1 MIQYFLERPYLIL
14 ILLAVLALTV
24 FVCIK
29 AGQASAKRSQVN
41 QALMKKLKEENLLRN
56 EFAILTATLA
66 ENAQADRLFKG
77 VALNLQK
84 RVSDAAD
91 MTAEFDSLT
100 QEQREIY
107 GLSFVIEDGGEAI
120 SAFFRAN
127 GQPLTGAAYGA
138 MKNIIAGKA
147 FEIFDAEYRA
157 FDPENEEAS
166 FEPEKIAAL
175 DGEFLEAISENELC
189 TKAGNYI
196 KANVEKFLVE

>member
-1 MIQYFLERPYLIL
+1 MIQYFLDRPYLIIIL
-14 ILLAVLALTV
+14 IAVLALTV

-56 EFAILTATLA
+56 EFSILTESLA
-66 ENAQADRLFKG
+66 AKAQADRLFKG

-84 RVSDAAD
+84 RISDAAD
-91 MTAEFDSLT
+91 MNAEFDSLT

-107 GLSFVIEDGGEAI
+107 GLSFVIEDGGEAL
-120 SAFFRAN
+120 SAFFRTN
-127 GQPLTGAAYGA
+127 GQPLTGAAYSA
-138 MKNIIAGKA
+138 MERIIGGRA
-147 FEIFDAEYRA
+147 FEIFDAEYKA

-166 FEPEKIAAL
+166 YEPEKTAVL
-175 DGEFLEAISENELC
+175 DGEFLDVISENELC

-196 KANVEKFLVE
+196 KANVEKFI

>member
-41 QALMKKLKEENLLRN
+41 EALMKKLKEENELRN
-56 EFAILTATLA
+56 EFAILTASLA
-66 ENAQADRLFKG
+66 EKAQADRLFKG

-84 RVSDAAD
+84 RISDAAD
-91 MTAEFDSLT
+91 MVAEFDKLT

-107 GLSFVIEDGGEAI
+107 GLSFVIEDGGETLGD
-120 SAFFRAN
+120 FFRTN
-127 GQPLTGAAYGA
+127 GQPLTGAAHSA
-138 MKNIIAGKA
+138 MNRIIGGKA
-147 FEIFDAEYRA
+147 FEIFDSEYKA

-166 FEPEKIAAL
+166 MIPENIAAL
-175 DGEFLEAISENELC
+175 DAEFISVLSADALCAKAGEFIKEN
-189 TKAGNYI
+189 I
-196 KANVEKFLVE
+196 EKFI

>member
-1 MIQYFLERPYLIL
+1 MIQYFLDRPYLIIIL
-14 ILLAVLALTV
+14 IAVLALTV

-56 EFAILTATLA
+56 EFSILTESLA
-66 ENAQADRLFKG
+66 AKAQADRLFKG

-84 RVSDAAD
+84 RISDAAD
-91 MTAEFDSLT
+91 MNAEFDSLT

-107 GLSFVIEDGGEAI
+107 GLSFVIEDGGEVL
-120 SAFFRAN
+120 SAFFRTN
-127 GQPLTGAAYGA
+127 GQPLTGAAYSA
-138 MKNIIAGKA
+138 MERIIGGRA
-147 FEIFDAEYRA
+147 FEIFDTEYKA

-166 FEPEKIAAL
+166 YEPEKTAVL
-175 DGEFLEAISENELC
+175 DGEFLDVISENELC

-196 KANVEKFLVE
+196 KANVEKFLV

>member
-1 MIQYFLERPYLIL
+1 MIQYFLDRPYLIIIL
-14 ILLAVLALTV
+14 IAVLALTV

-56 EFAILTATLA
+56 EFSILTESLA
-66 ENAQADRLFKG
+66 AKAQTDRLFKG

-84 RVSDAAD
+84 RISDAAD
-91 MTAEFDSLT
+91 MNAEFNSLT

-107 GLSFVIEDGGEAI
+107 GLSFVIEDGGEAL
-120 SAFFRAN
+120 SAFFRTN
-127 GQPLTGAAYGA
+127 GQPLTGAAYSA
-138 MKNIIAGKA
+138 MERIIGGRA
-147 FEIFDAEYRA
+147 FEIFDAEYKA

-166 FEPEKIAAL
+166 YEPEKTAAL
-175 DGEFLEAISENELC
+175 DGEFLDVISENELC

-196 KANVEKFLVE
+196 KANVEKFLV

>member
-1 MIQYFLERPYLIL
+1 MIQYFLDRPYLIIIL
-14 ILLAVLALTV
+14 IAVLALTV

-56 EFAILTATLA
+56 EFSILTESLA
-66 ENAQADRLFKG
+66 AKAQADRLFKG

-84 RVSDAAD
+84 RISDAAD
-91 MTAEFDSLT
+91 MNAEFDSLT

-107 GLSFVIEDGGEAI
+107 GLSFVIEDGGEAL
-120 SAFFRAN
+120 SKFFRTN
-127 GQPLTGAAYGA
+127 GQPLTGAAYSA
-138 MKNIIAGKA
+138 MERIIGGRA
-147 FEIFDAEYRA
+147 FEIFDAEYKA

-166 FEPEKIAAL
+166 YEPEKTAVL
-175 DGEFLEAISENELC
+175 DGEFLDVISENELC

-196 KANVEKFLVE
+196 KANVEKFI

>member
-29 AGQASAKRSQVN
+29 AGQASSKRSQVN
-41 QALMKKLKEENLLRN
+41 QALMKKLKEENVLRN
-56 EFAILTATLA
+56 EFAILTASLA
-66 ENAQADRLFKG
+66 EKAQADRLFKG

-91 MTAEFDSLT
+91 MNAEFDSLT

-107 GLSFVIEDGGEAI
+107 GLSFVIEDGGEAL
-120 SAFFRAN
+120 AEFFRTN
-127 GQPLTGAAYGA
+127 GQPLTGAAYSA
-138 MKNIIAGKA
+138 MEKIIGGRA
-147 FEIFDAEYRA
+147 FEIFDAEYKA

-166 FEPEKIAAL
+166 YEPEKISAL
-175 DGEFLEAISENELC
+175 DGEFLDAISENELC

-196 KANVEKFLVE
+196 KANVEKFLVK

>member
-1 MIQYFLERPYLIL
+1 MIQYFLDRPYLIIIL
-14 ILLAVLALTV
+14 IAVLALTV

-56 EFAILTATLA
+56 EFSILTESLA
-66 ENAQADRLFKG
+66 AKAQTDRLFKG

-84 RVSDAAD
+84 RISDAAD
-91 MTAEFDSLT
+91 MNAEFNSLT

-107 GLSFVIEDGGEAI
+107 GLSFVIEDGGEAL
-120 SAFFRAN
+120 SKFFRTN
-127 GQPLTGAAYGA
+127 GQPLTGAAYSA
-138 MKNIIAGKA
+138 MERIIGGRA
-147 FEIFDAEYRA
+147 FEIFDAEYKA

-166 FEPEKIAAL
+166 YEPEKTAAL
-175 DGEFLEAISENELC
+175 DGEFLDVISENELC

-196 KANVEKFLVE
+196 KANVEKFLV

>member
-1 MIQYFLERPYLIL
+1 MIQYFLDRPYLIIIL
-14 ILLAVLALTV
+14 IAVLALTV

-41 QALMKKLKEENLLRN
+41 QALIKKLKEENLLRN
-56 EFAILTATLA
+56 EFSILTESLA
-66 ENAQADRLFKG
+66 AKAQAGRLFKG

-84 RVSDAAD
+84 RISDAAD

-107 GLSFVIEDGGEAI
+107 GLSFVIEDGGEAL
-120 SAFFRAN
+120 SKFFRTN
-127 GQPLTGAAYGA
+127 GQPLTGAAYSA
-138 MKNIIAGKA
+138 MERIIGGRA
-147 FEIFDAEYRA
+147 FEIFDAEYKA

-166 FEPEKIAAL
+166 YEPEKTAAL
-175 DGEFLEAISENELC
+175 DGEFLDVISENELC

-196 KANVEKFLVE
+196 KANVEKFI

>member
-1 MIQYFLERPYLIL
+1 MIQYFLDRPYLIIIL
-14 ILLAVLALTV
+14 IAVLALTV

-56 EFAILTATLA
+56 EFSILTESLA
-66 ENAQADRLFKG
+66 AKAQADRLFKG

-84 RVSDAAD
+84 RISDAAD
-91 MTAEFDSLT
+91 MNAEFNSLT

-107 GLSFVIEDGGEAI
+107 GLSFVIEDGGEAL
-120 SAFFRAN
+120 SAFFRTN
-127 GQPLTGAAYGA
+127 GQPLTGAAYSA
-138 MKNIIAGKA
+138 MERIIGGRA
-147 FEIFDAEYRA
+147 FEIFDAEYKA

-166 FEPEKIAAL
+166 YEPEKTAVL
-175 DGEFLEAISENELC
+175 DGEFLDVISENELC

-196 KANVEKFLVE
+196 KANVEKFLV

>member
-1 MIQYFLERPYLIL
+1 MIQYFLDRPYLIIIL
-14 ILLAVLALTV
+14 IAVLALTV

-56 EFAILTATLA
+56 EFSILTESLA
-66 ENAQADRLFKG
+66 AKAQADRLFKG

-84 RVSDAAD
+84 RISDAAD
-91 MTAEFDSLT
+91 MNAEFDSLT

-107 GLSFVIEDGGEAI
+107 GLSFVIEDGGEAL
-120 SAFFRAN
+120 SAFFRTN
-127 GQPLTGAAYGA
+127 GQPLTGAAYSA
-138 MKNIIAGKA
+138 MERIIGGRA
-147 FEIFDAEYRA
+147 FEIFDAEYKA

-166 FEPEKIAAL
+166 YEPEKTAAL
-175 DGEFLEAISENELC
+175 DGEFLDVISENELC

-196 KANVEKFLVE
+196 KANVEKFI

>member
-1 MIQYFLERPYLIL
+1 MIQYFLERPYLIV
-14 ILLAVLALTV
+14 ILVAVLALTV

-29 AGQASAKRSQVN
+29 AGQASAKRSQIN
-41 QALMKKLKEENLLRN
+41 EALMKKLKEENELRN
-56 EFAILTATLA
+56 EFSILTASLA
-66 ENAQADRLFKG
+66 EKAQADRLFKG

-107 GLSFVIEDGGEAI
+107 GLSFVIEDGSEAL

-127 GQPLTGAAYGA
+127 GQPLTGAAHGA
-138 MKNIIAGKA
+138 IKNIIAGKA

-166 FEPEKIAAL
+166 FVSEKIDAL
-175 DGEFLEAISENELC
+175 DGEFLEAVSHAELC
-189 TKAGNYI
+189 TKAGEFI
-196 KANVEKFLVE
+196 KENIEKFI

>member
-1 MIQYFLERPYLIL
+1 MIQYFLDRPYLIIIL
-14 ILLAVLALTV
+14 IAVLALTV

-56 EFAILTATLA
+56 EFSILTESLA
-66 ENAQADRLFKG
+66 AKAQTDRLFKG

-84 RVSDAAD
+84 RISDAAD
-91 MTAEFDSLT
+91 MNAEFDSLT

-107 GLSFVIEDGGEAI
+107 GLSFVIEDGGEAL
-120 SAFFRAN
+120 SAFFRTN
-127 GQPLTGAAYGA
+127 GQPLTGAAYSA
-138 MKNIIAGKA
+138 MERIIGGRA
-147 FEIFDAEYRA
+147 FEIFDAEYKA

-166 FEPEKIAAL
+166 YEPEKTAVL
-175 DGEFLEAISENELC
+175 DGEFLDVISENELC

-196 KANVEKFLVE
+196 KANVEKFLV